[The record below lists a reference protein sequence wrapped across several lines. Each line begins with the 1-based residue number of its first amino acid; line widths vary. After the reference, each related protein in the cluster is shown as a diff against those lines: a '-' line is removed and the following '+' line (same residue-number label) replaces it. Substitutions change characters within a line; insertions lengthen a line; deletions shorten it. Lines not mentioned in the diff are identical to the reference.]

1 MATPP
6 IGRAILDKL
15 IVLGF
20 LILATTAEASGD
32 AIVRMGLNEQALV
45 PRIVLFLIGGVLLFF
60 YGLSLNLAPL
70 EFGRV
75 VGLYIA
81 TLFVVWQII
90 TFIAFRSVP
99 TVPILLGGALI
110 VAGGCVVTFWRGT

>member
-1 MATPP
+1 M
-6 IGRAILDKL
+6 DKL
-15 IVLGF
+15 VILAF
-20 LILATTAEASGD
+20 LIAATTLEASGD

-45 PRIVLFLIGGVLLFF
+45 PRIVLFLIGAVLLFG

-81 TLFVVWQII
+81 TLFVVWQFVN
-90 TFIAFRSVP
+90 FIAFRAVP
-99 TVPILLGGALI
+99 TVPILIGGALI
-110 VAGGCVVTFWRGT
+110 VAGGSIVTFWRGA